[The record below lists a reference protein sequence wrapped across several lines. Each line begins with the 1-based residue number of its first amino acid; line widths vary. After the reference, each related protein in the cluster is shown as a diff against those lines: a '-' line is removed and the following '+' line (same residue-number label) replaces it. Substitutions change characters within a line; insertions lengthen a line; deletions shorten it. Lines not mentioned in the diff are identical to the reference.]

1 MKAKV
6 ICEVVFEF
14 EQNVRSHEEAI
25 EKNLQLET
33 ITENLEETVNYDF
46 SFPFDCKVYVN
57 EKYISYFKEE
67 ERKTPKIKFGT
78 VSGAKIREKII
89 SSGLKIWQ
97 VADKYGCNDGNFSRK
112 LRKEFSA
119 DEAEKILKIINE
131 LKNE

>member
-14 EQNVRSHEEAI
+14 EQNVRNHEEEI

-33 ITENLEETVNYDF
+33 IAENLEETVNYDCPV
-46 SFPFDCKVYVN
+46 PFDCKVFVN
-57 EKYISYFKEE
+57 EKYISYFTEE

-78 VSGAKIREKII
+78 VSGAEIKGKII

-112 LRKEFSA
+112 LRKDFSA
-119 DEAEKILKIINE
+119 DEAEKIFKIIKE